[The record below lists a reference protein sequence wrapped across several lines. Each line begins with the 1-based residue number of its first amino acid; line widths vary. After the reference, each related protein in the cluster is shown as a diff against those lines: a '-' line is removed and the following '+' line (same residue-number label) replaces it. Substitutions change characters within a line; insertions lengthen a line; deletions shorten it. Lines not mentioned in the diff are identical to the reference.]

1 MQIDIIIG
9 RFILRKTFM
18 KDMGRNKG
26 DRTKLSSAKTET
38 DSLRTTVPSSIVRQM
53 KLNVGDQLEWQIES
67 LNPGIIKVSIVRLD
81 RK

>member
-1 MQIDIIIG
+1 
-9 RFILRKTFM
+9 M

-26 DRTKLSSAKTET
+26 DRTKLSSAKTKT

-67 LNPGIIKVSIVRLD
+67 LDPGVIRVTIVRSEI
-81 RK
+81 KPSE